1 VAKSKLFRL
10 KKLFFAFVACVAMVL
25 LLVVVAVGAAGYYLT
40 RPLPANFATHPN
52 AAEAH
57 EANRKLKLLNE
68 AQSSRKQG
76 FVRFSEVEI
85 NSFLDKYNSS
95 NSTNGPVQLVKAGV
109 FLGDREVNF
118 VTWHSLEAFGYKVP
132 FVWQRVLTPIK
143 QKEGWSFAVRSMKV
157 GAVEIPA
164 GNWAKVEEVLGT
176 TDALFAERKEWL
188 KTVPMVQLAQNE
200 LSETPEVRLYTYL
213 PKENSIQHEAV
224 SE

>member
-1 VAKSKLFRL
+1 MAKLRLFSL
-10 KKLFFAFVACVAMVL
+10 KKIFFAFAAGVA
-25 LLVVVAVGAAGYYLT
+25 LVVAAAGAAGYYLT
-40 RPLPANFATHPN
+40 RPLQTDFALRPTVV
-52 AAEAH
+52 EAQ

-95 NSTNGPVQLVKAGV
+95 NSTNSPVKLVKAGV
-109 FLGDREVNF
+109 FLGEKDVNF
-118 VTWHSLEAFGYKVP
+118 VTWHNVDVFGFKIP
-132 FVWQRVLTPIK
+132 FVWQRVITPLK
-143 QKEGWSFAVRSMKV
+143 QKEGWSFAVRTMKV
-157 GAVEIPA
+157 GAVEIPE
-164 GNWAKVEEVLGT
+164 GHWPRVEQLLGMS
-176 TDALFAERKEWL
+176 DALFAERKEWL
-188 KTVPMVQLAQNE
+188 KTVPMVSLAQNE

>member
-1 VAKSKLFRL
+1 VTKFKLFSL
-10 KKLFFAFVACVAMVL
+10 KKIFFAFAACAVL
-25 LLVVVAVGAAGYYLT
+25 LVAAVGAAGYYLT
-40 RPLPANFATHPN
+40 QPLPTGFAMPPN
-52 AAEAH
+52 AVEAQ

-109 FLGDREVNF
+109 FLGEKEVNF
-118 VTWHSLEAFGYKVP
+118 VTWHSVDLFGFKIP

-143 QKEGWSFAVRSMKV
+143 QKEGWTFAVRTMKV
-157 GAVEIPA
+157 GAVEIPE
-164 GNWAKVEEVLGT
+164 GNWPKVEQVLGT

-188 KTVPMVQLAQNE
+188 KTVPMLTLAQNE
-200 LSETPEVRLYTYL
+200 VSESPEVRLYTYL

>member
-1 VAKSKLFRL
+1 MAKLRLFSL
-10 KKLFFAFVACVAMVL
+10 KKIFFAFAFCVA
-25 LLVVVAVGAAGYYLT
+25 LVVAAVGAAGYYLT
-40 RPLPANFATHPN
+40 RPLPAGFAARPN
-52 AAEAH
+52 AVEAQ

-95 NSTNGPVQLVKAGV
+95 HSTNGPVQLLKAGL
-109 FLGDREVNF
+109 FLGDKEVNF
-118 VTWHSLEAFGYKVP
+118 VTWHSVDVFGYKVP

-143 QKEGWSFAVRSMKV
+143 QKDGWNFAVRTMKV
-157 GAVEIPA
+157 GAVEIPE
-164 GNWAKVEEVLGT
+164 GHWPRVEQLLGA

-188 KTVPMVQLAQNE
+188 KTVPMVQLELNE
-200 LSETPEVRLYTYL
+200 QSETPEVRLYTYL
-213 PKENSIQHEAV
+213 PKENRIEHEAV

>member
-1 VAKSKLFRL
+1 VAKFKLFSL
-10 KKLFFAFVACVAMVL
+10 KKIFFAFTAVVV
-25 LLVVVAVGAAGYYLT
+25 LVVVAVGAAGYYLT
-40 RPLPANFATHPN
+40 QPLPTGFAMPPN
-52 AAEAH
+52 VVEAQ

-95 NSTNGPVQLVKAGV
+95 NSTNGPVKLVKAGV
-109 FLGDREVNF
+109 FLGEKDVNF
-118 VTWHSLEAFGYKVP
+118 VTWHSVDVFGFKIP

-143 QKEGWSFAVRSMKV
+143 QKEGWSFAVRTMKV
-157 GAVEIPA
+157 GAVEIPE
-164 GNWAKVEEVLGT
+164 GNWPKVEQVLGT

-188 KTVPMVQLAQNE
+188 KTVPMVKLAQNE
-200 LSETPEVRLYTYL
+200 QSESPEVRLYTYL
-213 PKENSIQHEAV
+213 PKENSIEHEAV

>member
-1 VAKSKLFRL
+1 MAKFKLFSL
-10 KKLFFAFVACVAMVL
+10 KKIFFAFAACAVL
-25 LLVVVAVGAAGYYLT
+25 LVAAVGAAGYYLT
-40 RPLPANFATHPN
+40 QPLPTGFAMPPN
-52 AAEAH
+52 AVEAQ

-109 FLGDREVNF
+109 FLGEKEVNF
-118 VTWHSLEAFGYKVP
+118 VTWHSVDLFGFKIP

-143 QKEGWSFAVRSMKV
+143 QKEGWTFAVRTMKV
-157 GAVEIPA
+157 GAVEIPE
-164 GNWAKVEEVLGT
+164 GNWPKVEQVLGT

-188 KTVPMVQLAQNE
+188 KTVPMLTLAQNE
-200 LSETPEVRLYTYL
+200 VSESPEVRLYTYL

>member
-1 VAKSKLFRL
+1 VAKLRLFSL
-10 KKLFFAFVACVAMVL
+10 KKIFFAFAACVA
-25 LLVVVAVGAAGYYLT
+25 LVVVAVGVAGYYLT
-40 RPLPANFATHPN
+40 RPLPETFSTRPN
-52 AAEAH
+52 VVEAQ

-95 NSTNGPVQLVKAGV
+95 NSTNAPVQLVKAGV
-109 FLGDREVNF
+109 FLGEGEVNF
-118 VTWHSLEAFGYKVP
+118 VTWHSLDVFGFKVP

-143 QKEGWSFAVRSMKV
+143 QKEGWNFTMRSMKV
-157 GAVEIPA
+157 GAVEIPE
-164 GNWAKVEEVLGT
+164 GNWSKVEEVLGT

>member
-1 VAKSKLFRL
+1 VAKFKLFSL
-10 KKLFFAFVACVAMVL
+10 KKIFFAFAACAVL
-25 LLVVVAVGAAGYYLT
+25 LVAAVGAAGYYLT
-40 RPLPANFATHPN
+40 QPLPTGFAMPPN
-52 AAEAH
+52 AVEAQ

-109 FLGDREVNF
+109 FLGEKEVNF
-118 VTWHSLEAFGYKVP
+118 VTWHSVDLFGFKIP

-143 QKEGWSFAVRSMKV
+143 QKEGWTFAVRTMKV
-157 GAVEIPA
+157 GAVEIPE
-164 GNWAKVEEVLGT
+164 GNWPKVEQVLGT

-188 KTVPMVQLAQNE
+188 KTVPMLTLAQNE
-200 LSETPEVRLYTYL
+200 VSESPEVRLYTYL